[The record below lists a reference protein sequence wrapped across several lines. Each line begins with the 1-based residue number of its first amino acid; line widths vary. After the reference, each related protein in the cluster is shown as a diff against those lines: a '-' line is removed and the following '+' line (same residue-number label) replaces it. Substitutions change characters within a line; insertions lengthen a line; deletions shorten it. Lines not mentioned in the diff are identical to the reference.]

1 MDLSPRQLEVAQLIS
16 EGLTDKE
23 IAKRMGISYWTV
35 HAMMHSIRARTG
47 MNRIQLAVAHVRGE
61 LKARAAGA

>member
-35 HAMMHSIRARTG
+35 HTMMDLIRARTG

>member
-16 EGLTDKE
+16 EGMTDKE

-35 HAMMHSIRARTG
+35 HAMMDMIRARTG
-47 MNRIQLAVAHVRGE
+47 MNRIQIAVAHVRGE

>member
-1 MDLSPRQLEVAQLIS
+1 MNLSPRQAEVVHLIS
-16 EGLTDKE
+16 EGLSDKE
-23 IAKRMGISYWTV
+23 IAQRMGISYWTV
-35 HAMMHSIRARTG
+35 HAMMDLIRARTG